1 MEYGGYVEHVRPP
14 YKSKAE
20 IQIARLL
27 DRERIAFRYEH
38 PLAVI
43 DRDKTKIWYPD
54 FSLSDYGMIIEYF
67 GMNDDSGYRKRA
79 ERKMQV
85 YRENRSAVTGR
96 RGSLVRLRASFKDGW
111 IGSMTPADEL
121 LLAADQPANGPHC
134 GAHRWRRMRVCPYRH
149 GHPRRA

>member
-1 MEYGGYVEHVRPP
+1 MDYVESPVWRRPA

-43 DRDKTKIWYPD
+43 DRNKTKIWYPD

-67 GMNDDSGYRKRA
+67 GMNGDSGYRKQA
-79 ERKMQV
+79 EHKMQV
-85 YRENRSAVTGR
+85 YRQNGIEGVFLTEESFPGDWPAKIIGQIEGVLQGRLHRFYGAGR
-96 RGSLVRLRASFKDGW
+96 RAITGH
-111 IGSMTPADEL
+111 
-121 LLAADQPANGPHC
+121 QPAYERVPL
-134 GAHRWRRMRVCPYRH
+134 RRP
-149 GHPRRA
+149 

>member
-27 DRERIAFRYEH
+27 DRERFAFRYEH

-85 YRENRSAVTGR
+85 YRENGIEGVFLSEESFRGDWPARILGQIEGILRGRLDRFYDSSRRAAAGR
-96 RGSLVRLRASFKDGW
+96 RSTCERSTLRR
-111 IGSMTPADEL
+111 P
-121 LLAADQPANGPHC
+121 
-134 GAHRWRRMRVCPYRH
+134 
-149 GHPRRA
+149 